1 MKTFSKI
8 LLGAFLATVLGFAGP
23 ALADNTGSAIY
34 FGYNPAT
41 GLEFTH
47 GADVSG
53 GVSPVITGTAGCG
66 TLTAKTTGGASAGS
80 VTLGTFATSCT
91 LTITFPS
98 AAPNG
103 WYCTFADLSVPTAF
117 TEASTTTTTCVT
129 NVSTTAT
136 TGNVVVWNAV
146 GY

>member
-8 LLGAFLATVLGFAGP
+8 LLGAFLATVLGFAGL
-23 ALADNTGSAIY
+23 ALADNTAGVV
-34 FGYNPAT
+34 FGWNPVT
-41 GLEFTH
+41 GLEITH

-53 GVSPVITGTAGCG
+53 GVSPTITGTAGCG
-66 TLTAKTTGGASAGS
+66 TLASKVGGASSGS
-80 VTLGTFATSCT
+80 VTLGTFATNCT

-98 AAPNG
+98 ASPNG
-103 WYCTFADLSVPTAF
+103 WYCAYADLSVPTAF